1 MLGLGKV
8 GLIGTGHITC
18 HSHNGNLRSL
28 CNLHGIHHILHGIL
42 HSHSRAQPRPHA
54 CRSSHHGSHRS
65 SCSLRILHGIL
76 RSRSRAQPQPHA
88 CRSSPC
94 CSRDHN
100 HHSLRILHG
109 SLRIHHIHSKA
120 QPRPWVR
127 HQLHACHSSPCCNRI
142 RHSLR
147 IHHGSLRIHR
157 IRSKAQP
164 RPLAC
169 HSIPCIL
176 QDCIHHNLCTR
187 RSLRIHRIRSKAQ
200 LQHLPR
206 LQARQPQGPPGRELR
221 ASSCCQLL
229 EWMSTPH

>member
-1 MLGLGKV
+1 MDTSYEDMLGLCKV
-8 GLIGTGHITC
+8 GHIGTVREHITC
-18 HSHNGNLRSL
+18 HSHNGSLRI
-28 CNLHGIHHILHGIL
+28 HQDGIHHIL

-65 SCSLRILHGIL
+65 SCSLHILHGIL
-76 RSRSRAQPQPHA
+76 RSRSRARPQPHACRSSPCCSQDRIHHIRILRSLRIHHIRSRPQPQPHA

-94 CSRDHN
+94 CSQDRI
-100 HHSLRILHG
+100 HHILHG
-109 SLRIHHIHSKA
+109 SLRI
-120 QPRPWVR
+120 
-127 HQLHACHSSPCCNRI
+127 L
-142 RHSLR
+142 
-147 IHHGSLRIHR
+147 R

-176 QDCIHHNLCTR
+176 QDCIHHILCTR
-187 RSLRIHRIRSKAQ
+187 HIHRIRSKVQ

-206 LQARQPQGPPGRELR
+206 LQAQQPQGPPGRELR

-229 EWMSTPH
+229 E

>member
-1 MLGLGKV
+1 MEQ
-8 GLIGTGHITC
+8 ITC

-28 CNLHGIHHILHGIL
+28 RNLQDDIHHIL

-54 CRSSHHGSHRS
+54 CRSS
-65 SCSLRILHGIL
+65 
-76 RSRSRAQPQPHA
+76 
-88 CRSSPC
+88 PC
-94 CSRDHN
+94 CSQDCI

-109 SLRIHHIHSKA
+109 SLRIH
-120 QPRPWVR
+120 
-127 HQLHACHSSPCCNRI
+127 
-142 RHSLR
+142 
-147 IHHGSLRIHR
+147 R
-157 IRSKAQP
+157 IRSKVQP

-176 QDCIHHNLCTR
+176 QDCIHHSPCTR
-187 RSLRIHRIRSKAQ
+187 RIHRIHRIRSKVQ

-206 LQARQPQGPPGRELR
+206 LQAQQPQEPPGRELR

>member
-1 MLGLGKV
+1 MDTNYDMLGLCKV
-8 GLIGTGHITC
+8 GLIGTVREHITC

-28 CNLHGIHHILHGIL
+28 RNLQDDIHHIL
-42 HSHSRAQPRPHA
+42 HSHSRARPRPHA

-65 SCSLRILHGIL
+65 SCSLHILHGIL
-76 RSRSRAQPQPHA
+76 RSHSRARPQPHA

-94 CSRDHN
+94 CSQD
-100 HHSLRILHG
+100 
-109 SLRIHHIHSKA
+109 
-120 QPRPWVR
+120 
-127 HQLHACHSSPCCNRI
+127 C
-142 RHSLR
+142 
-147 IHHGSLRIHR
+147 IHR

-176 QDCIHHNLCTR
+176 QDCIHHSPCTR
-187 RSLRIHRIRSKAQ
+187 RIHRIHRIHSKVQ

-206 LQARQPQGPPGRELR
+206 LQAQQPQEPPGRELR

-229 EWMSTPH
+229 E

>member
-1 MLGLGKV
+1 MDTNYEDMLGVCKG
-8 GLIGTGHITC
+8 GLIGRVGEHITC
-18 HSHNGNLRSL
+18 HSHNCNLRSL
-28 CNLHGIHHILHGIL
+28 RNLQDDIHHILHNL
-42 HSHSRAQPRPHA
+42 HSHSRAQPQPHA

-65 SCSLRILHGIL
+65 SCSLHILRILHGIL
-76 RSRSRAQPQPHA
+76 RSRSRVRPQPHA

-94 CSRDHN
+94 CSQDHN
-100 HHSLRILHG
+100 
-109 SLRIHHIHSKA
+109 
-120 QPRPWVR
+120 
-127 HQLHACHSSPCCNRI
+127 
-142 RHSLR
+142 
-147 IHHGSLRIHR
+147 HGSLRIHR

-176 QDCIHHNLCTR
+176 QDCIHHSLCTR